1 MSNSGIW
8 IVFTKSKALDGCSIN
23 IDGSEFFFTEA
34 FVPFD
39 GNKNSIEVI
48 SYIFAEVKQA
58 LFEKKLV
65 LSEISKCMH
74 YTPDEWSGGSEMD
87 IEIRRVAQI
96 AVEIN
101 EITFNVFRTQD
112 VQENFIYTFQ
122 VKELD

>member
-23 IDGSEFFFTEA
+23 IDGS
-34 FVPFD
+34 D